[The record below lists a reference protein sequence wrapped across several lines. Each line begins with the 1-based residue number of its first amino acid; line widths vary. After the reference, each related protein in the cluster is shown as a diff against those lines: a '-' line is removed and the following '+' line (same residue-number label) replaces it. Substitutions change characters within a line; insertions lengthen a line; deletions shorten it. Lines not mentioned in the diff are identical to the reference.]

1 MAENREDVKAQFR
14 AEGLTLA
21 AWARAKGF
29 NPRTVYRVLSG
40 EIKGGYGE
48 AHRIAVA
55 LGLKE
60 EPAEPRFR
68 TDIAA

>member
-1 MAENREDVKAQFR
+1 MAENRDDVKAQFR

-21 AWARAKGF
+21 EWARGKGF

-40 EIKGGYGE
+40 EIRGGYGE

-60 EPAEPRFR
+60 EPREIRFR
-68 TDIAA
+68 PDAA